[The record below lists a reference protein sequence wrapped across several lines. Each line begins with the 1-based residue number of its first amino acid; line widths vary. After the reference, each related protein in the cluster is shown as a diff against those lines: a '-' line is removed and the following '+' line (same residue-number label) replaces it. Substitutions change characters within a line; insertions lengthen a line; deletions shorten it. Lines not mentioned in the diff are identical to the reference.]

1 MSYIEKRNFSEVLAI
16 CRLEPKMR
24 NIIVEGITDKLVVER
39 FLKKE
44 HKTGISIMNVDMIC
58 FDDEYKE
65 MSDEEVKVLKESNN
79 NSSLIIQ

>member
-44 HKTGISIMNVDMIC
+44 HKTGISIINVDMIC

-65 MSDEEVKVLKESNN
+65 VYHHYSVPRGCNLNCVKACS
-79 NSSLIIQ
+79 